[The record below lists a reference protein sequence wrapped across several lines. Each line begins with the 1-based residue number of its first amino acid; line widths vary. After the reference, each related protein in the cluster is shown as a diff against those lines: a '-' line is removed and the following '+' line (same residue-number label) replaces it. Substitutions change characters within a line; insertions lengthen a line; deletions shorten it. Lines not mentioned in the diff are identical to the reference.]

1 MGGHADE
8 SVSLRALLHAAGA
21 RTAGGHARH
30 AAATVCPCI
39 RFLQGS
45 TANDGPCQKPC
56 PSPTYPQAQQA
67 LSVALN
73 KLGELHHL
81 QSDLAAAAEL
91 YDQALQ
97 LRRQL
102 LEATRQQWQQ
112 AGEEAPAAAAQG
124 GGQLSAG
131 SEPAAGGQRE
141 GEDACCSAAL
151 DVAASCLKLAG
162 ARRGLGADAEA
173 EVRMGV

>member
-1 MGGHADE
+1 M
-8 SVSLRALLHAAGA
+8 
-21 RTAGGHARH
+21 
-30 AAATVCPCI
+30 
-39 RFLQGS
+39 
-45 TANDGPCQKPC
+45 
-56 PSPTYPQAQQA
+56 
-67 LSVALN
+67 ALN

-81 QSDLAAAAEL
+81 QGDLAAAAEL

-102 LEATRQQWQQ
+102 LAATRRQWQH
-112 AGEEAPAAAAQG
+112 AGVEAPAAAAQG
-124 GGQLSAG
+124 GGELSAG
-131 SEPAAGGQRE
+131 SEPAAGGQGLRE